1 MSAKTFFIFQSQCM
15 LLLKNFCICLR
26 SITIGIG
33 SLSYLLIFLFKQF
46 KLTVCI
52 IHRTVSI
59 QEQLLRKDF
68 QSKTDI
74 KRSLTVRCRTSQ
86 FIFPI
91 IRITILI
98 TPSGSRT
105 SILIPRIPSGKH
117 THGTIEQLIL
127 SRFSVPRAFQVVSP

>member
-1 MSAKTFFIFQSQCM
+1 M

-46 KLTVCI
+46 KLTICI

-98 TPSGSRT
+98 TPSSSRT
-105 SILIPRIPSGKH
+105 SILIPRIRWETYSWYDRTTH
-117 THGTIEQLIL
+117 TL
-127 SRFSVPRAFQVVSP
+127 PVSPFQGLFKS